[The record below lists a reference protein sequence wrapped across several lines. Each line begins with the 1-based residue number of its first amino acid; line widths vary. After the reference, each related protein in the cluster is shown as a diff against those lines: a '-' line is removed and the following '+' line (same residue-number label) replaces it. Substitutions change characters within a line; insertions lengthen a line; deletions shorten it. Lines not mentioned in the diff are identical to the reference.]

1 MNLWAGAAFCSVRS
15 SFAGASYVERGLPV
29 AGLGPWAEFVT
40 DVSWYEH
47 IDDGQLRLSF
57 NKDLKQQTNV
67 LTVRATHRGPVGGAR
82 ESNFDWP
89 RT

>member
-1 MNLWAGAAFCSVRS
+1 M
-15 SFAGASYVERGLPV
+15 
-29 AGLGPWAEFVT
+29 GLGLWAEFVT
-40 DVSWYEH
+40 DVSWYEN
-47 IDDGQLRLSF
+47 IGDGQLRLSF

-67 LTVRATHRGPVGGAR
+67 LTVRATYRGLGGGAR